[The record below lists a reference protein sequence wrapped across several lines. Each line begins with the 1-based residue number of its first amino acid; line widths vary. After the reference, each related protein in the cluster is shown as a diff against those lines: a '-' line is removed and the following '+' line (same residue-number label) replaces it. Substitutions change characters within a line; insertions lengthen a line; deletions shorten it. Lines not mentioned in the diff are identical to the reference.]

1 MLEVLCGC
9 GWRAHSQRCEVL
21 MRCIERGRHMEELA
35 ASLLWMSRLAA
46 FLQFPT
52 GLPSLGLQKKGIPE
66 SWFFYIFSSFGV
78 RGDGGG
84 DSKVLSFSLSELIFG
99 FLAYILGDA

>member
-35 ASLLWMSRLAA
+35 ANLLWM
-46 FLQFPT
+46 
-52 GLPSLGLQKKGIPE
+52 GLQKKGIPE
-66 SWFFYIFSSFGV
+66 SWFFYIF
-78 RGDGGG
+78 
-84 DSKVLSFSLSELIFG
+84 K
-99 FLAYILGDA
+99 FLEFEGMAVETQKYSVSVFQN

>member
-1 MLEVLCGC
+1 
-9 GWRAHSQRCEVL
+9 L

-46 FLQFPT
+46 FLQFPS

-66 SWFFYIFSSFGV
+66 SWFLYTFKFSEFEGMAVETQKYSV
-78 RGDGGG
+78 
-84 DSKVLSFSLSELIFG
+84 SVSQN
-99 FLAYILGDA
+99 